1 MPDFDTGLWH
11 DVATTLGGPVLH
23 IAIILIVALIAMRI
37 ATVSIHSAV
46 KRLLDREA
54 VEGVTADLSAVEI
67 QRRLDTIG
75 GLGAAL
81 IQAFIAVIAA
91 LMIFHELDFDIGPAI
106 AGLGVVGIAVGFG
119 AQSLV
124 RDYFTG
130 ALILIENQF
139 SKGDNVT
146 LAGVTG
152 VVEDFSLR
160 RTTLRDLDG
169 VVHTVPNGEIKVA
182 SNRTRTW
189 SRINID
195 VTVAYGTDIEL
206 ATAVVDGVGQ
216 EMLEDAEWSRRVIEA
231 PRVDRLEA
239 LGEAGVTLKVLGKV
253 RAGERPAAS
262 SELRKRMLAAFTA
275 HGIQLPSAQRVVLAR
290 DPQVDPVE
298 PGGTT
303 SPPDPTTPTG

>member
-1 MPDFDTGLWH
+1 MPDFDTGPWH
-11 DVATTLGGPVLH
+11 DIAAALRGPVLH
-23 IAIILIVALIAMRI
+23 IVIIVVIALIAIRI
-37 ATVSIHSAV
+37 ATASIHSAV

-54 VEGVTADLSAVEI
+54 DEGITMDLSAVEI
-67 QRRLDTIG
+67 QRRIDTIG

-81 IQAFIAVIAA
+81 IQAFIVVIAA
-91 LMIFHELDFDIGPAI
+91 LMIFHELNFDIGPAI

-130 ALILIENQF
+130 TLILIENQF

-189 SRINID
+189 SRINLD
-195 VTVAYGTDIEL
+195 VTVAYGTDIEK
-206 ATAVVDGVGQ
+206 ATAVVDGVGKA
-216 EMLEDAEWSRRVIEA
+216 MLEDPEWTRRVIEA
-231 PRVDRLEA
+231 PRVERLEA
-239 LGEAGVTLKVLGKV
+239 LGETGVTLKVLGKV
-253 RAGERPAAS
+253 RAGERNAAS
-262 SELRKRMLAAFTA
+262 SELRKRLLAAFNAT
-275 HGIQLPSAQRVVLAR
+275 GIELPSSQRVVLAR
-290 DPQVDPVE
+290 DTQHDPV
-298 PGGTT
+298 PPAGTA
-303 SPPDPTTPTG
+303 SPPPEPPA